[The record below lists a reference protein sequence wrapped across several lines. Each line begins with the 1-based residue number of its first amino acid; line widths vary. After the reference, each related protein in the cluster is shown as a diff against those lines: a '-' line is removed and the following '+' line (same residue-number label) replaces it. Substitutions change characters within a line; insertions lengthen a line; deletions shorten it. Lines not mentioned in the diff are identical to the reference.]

1 MKLCEQRISANFKLL
16 VYNVYQIHGGRVS
29 ESFTFTLLPPPSPPL
44 PHLLLKSYACYCS
57 EIWYS

>member
-1 MKLCEQRISANFKLL
+1 MKLCEQCISANFTLL

-29 ESFTFTLLPPPSPPL
+29 ENFTLLTPASPPL